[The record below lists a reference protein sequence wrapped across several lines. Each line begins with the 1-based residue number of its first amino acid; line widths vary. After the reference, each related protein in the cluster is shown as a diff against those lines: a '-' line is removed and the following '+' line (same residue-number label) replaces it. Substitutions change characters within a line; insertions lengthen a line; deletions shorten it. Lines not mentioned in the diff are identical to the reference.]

1 MTFMKTKAT
10 GSDLGEVIMK
20 HATYSEI
27 FEDVSDIEMQVEAQ
41 TRYKQE
47 LIRHP
52 DCRDPD
58 HPGCSKC
65 DEGFD
70 DE

>member
-1 MTFMKTKAT
+1 
-10 GSDLGEVIMK
+10 MK

-27 FEDVSDIEMQVEAQ
+27 FDDVSDIEMQVEAQ
-41 TRYKQE
+41 KRYKQE